1 MQHQV
6 QAFHRWQISGK
17 VVQLFPAKGPLAAS
31 ALPPKLLM
39 QHPWIDDHG
48 DCGLGVLFIYSNVFE
63 FEDVRFLFFFFF
75 FFKTPFLPRFEHGMI
90 CSTTATPV
98 EEKLHKSDHMR
109 SWARKRNDPVW
120 STVIGVPCHFKS
132 ASTKEF
138 ATSSRMHHACD
149 QVKLMRNCTRPPL
162 PAKDGKHM
170 Y

>member
-6 QAFHRWQISGK
+6 QAFHHWQISGE

-31 ALPPKLLM
+31 ALPPKLLT

-90 CSTTATPV
+90 CPTTATPV
-98 EEKLHKSDHMR
+98 EERLHKGDHMR
-109 SWARKRNDPVW
+109 SWARRRPCVIHCHRCALPLQKCLRKRVCDIV
-120 STVIGVPCHFKS
+120 TPCH
-132 ASTKEF
+132 TC
-138 ATSSRMHHACD
+138 T
-149 QVKLMRNCTRPPL
+149 MR
-162 PAKDGKHM
+162 AIKWK
-170 Y
+170 